1 MDEIPQKGTRFQNL
15 RLEFSRRITD
25 VKHVK
30 YGALF
35 LSLSESLVRTS
46 GAGK

>member
-25 VKHVK
+25 VKHVR
-30 YGALF
+30 YGAL
-35 LSLSESLVRTS
+35 SRSISQ
-46 GAGK
+46 